1 MTPLSF
7 LQRDYRTC
15 EEGYELLVFGQVE
28 GRERKR
34 EHGKKN
40 IQKPSS
46 SPTVHPGEEEE
57 QCCSKQHR
65 FGLLLLFF
73 K

>member
-15 EEGYELLVFGQVE
+15 EKGYELSVFGQVE

-34 EHGKKN
+34 EHGKKKN
-40 IQKPSS
+40 SKTFFFPYCTSRGRRRTMLLKTTS
-46 SPTVHPGEEEE
+46 FRASPP
-57 QCCSKQHR
+57 
-65 FGLLLLFF
+65 FF
-73 K
+73 